1 MATRTTI
8 IANVY
13 ISVTLKLILK
23 RLHKGKLFIGVNNG
37 VDVFVF
43 VEMRLEIQAS
53 TRSLRRLDGQ
63 QTIHFCQCILNIIFF
78 SHN

>member
-53 TRSLRRLDGQ
+53 TRSLRSYMVNKLS
-63 QTIHFCQCILNIIFF
+63 IFANLF
-78 SHN
+78 